1 MHHSSSHFSVPS
13 SPIVTQSWSFPVFS
27 WGQLFGS
34 LSAQLKY
41 SDGCPL
47 DKSLYLKNDIVFDV
61 IKKWP
66 TFANVSK
73 VTNATIVTS
82 VTIMSYGQCDS
93 CDLWEWVSG
102 TIYCVVT
109 IVTIVTIVN
118 IVTNVI
124 EKKNQLTL
132 LQRSDQLLQ
141 SRMISGIG
149 LVWLIHKVHDFQCNS
164 LVQPTLHCFSNK
176 TQQHHQS
183 PLQCYWSG
191 STFPWLTEVGSNPLG
206 TCK

>member
-1 MHHSSSHFSVPS
+1 MPQ
-13 SPIVTQSWSFPVFS
+13 ICYNK
-27 WGQLFGS
+27 
-34 LSAQLKY
+34 LSDQ
-41 SDGCPL
+41 C
-47 DKSLYLKNDIVFDV
+47 
-61 IKKWP
+61 
-66 TFANVSK
+66 

-141 SRMISGIG
+141 SRM
-149 LVWLIHKVHDFQCNS
+149 NS
-164 LVQPTLHCFSNK
+164 RI
-176 TQQHHQS
+176 
-183 PLQCYWSG
+183 
-191 STFPWLTEVGSNPLG
+191 
-206 TCK
+206 